1 MAIWDWI
8 KSLFSTPSWV
18 PTDAP
23 KLRAAN
29 EAELSTSLT
38 RLHIEAVGSL
48 LRRHAF
54 CFLQWT
60 RIMLS
65 AKWMTWESPI
75 SRHLLHAANTAHR
88 TVSCQWRSGCISH
101 ECKAAC
107 SHDVLEY
114 GDLSFKV
121 VRMSPLAALFS
132 SRQDEVED
140 EPEVGAG
147 HVPDFSEI
155 ASQSACQRCASPSR
169 TSPRTSPS
177 LLRVP

>member
-8 KSLFSTPSWV
+8 KSLFGTPSSV
-18 PTDAP
+18 PADAP

-75 SRHLLHAANTAHR
+75 SRHLLDAANTAHR

-107 SHDVLEY
+107 SHEVIEY

-132 SRQDEVED
+132 SRQEK
-140 EPEVGAG
+140 
-147 HVPDFSEI
+147 
-155 ASQSACQRCASPSR
+155 Q
-169 TSPRTSPS
+169 SPS
-177 LLRVP
+177 LVEADISAQRARSWFDPTRSKAASKSRTAAST